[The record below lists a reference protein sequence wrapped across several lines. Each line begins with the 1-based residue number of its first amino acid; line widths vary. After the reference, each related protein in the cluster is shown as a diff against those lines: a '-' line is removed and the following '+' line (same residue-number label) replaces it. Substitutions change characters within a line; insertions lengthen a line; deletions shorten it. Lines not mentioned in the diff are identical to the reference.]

1 MDNSEQR
8 LIKIFE
14 TAFPDLPVEQITA
27 ATQEQTQNWDSVAAI
42 TLMNLI
48 EEEFAIQM
56 DFEDLGELTS
66 FQKIL
71 AYINRKLA
79 ETAA

>member
-1 MDNSEQR
+1 
-8 LIKIFE
+8 
-14 TAFPDLPVEQITA
+14 
-27 ATQEQTQNWDSVAAI
+27 
-42 TLMNLI
+42 MNLI

-71 AYINRKLA
+71 TYVNGKLA
-79 ETAA
+79 QTAA

>member
-1 MDNSEQR
+1 MDNTEEK
-8 LIKIFE
+8 LIQVFE
-14 TAFPDLPVEQITA
+14 TAFPDLPADRIPSAMQDS
-27 ATQEQTQNWDSVAAI
+27 TQSWDSVAAI

-71 AYINRKLA
+71 IYVNGKLA
-79 ETAA
+79 QTAA

>member
-1 MDNSEQR
+1 MDNTEEK

-14 TAFPDLPVEQITA
+14 TVFSDLPADRITS
-27 ATQEQTQNWDSVAAI
+27 ATQDSIQSWDSVAAI

-71 AYINRKLA
+71 TYVNGKLA
-79 ETAA
+79 QTTA

>member
-1 MDNSEQR
+1 MDNTEER
-8 LIKIFE
+8 LIKVFE
-14 TAFPDLPVEQITA
+14 TAFPDLPADRIA
-27 ATQEQTQNWDSVAAI
+27 SATQDKVPTWDSVAAI

-71 AYINRKLA
+71 TYVNGKLA
-79 ETAA
+79 QTTV

>member
-1 MDNSEQR
+1 MDNSETR
-8 LIKIFE
+8 LVRIFE
-14 TAFPDLPVEQITA
+14 NVFPDLPGDRIPNACQDSV
-27 ATQEQTQNWDSVAAI
+27 QNWDSVAAI

-48 EEEFAIQM
+48 EEEFGIQM

-71 AYINRKLA
+71 AYVDGKVA
-79 ETAA
+79 QTA

>member
-1 MDNSEQR
+1 MDNTEEK
-8 LIKIFE
+8 LIKVFE
-14 TAFPDLPVEQITA
+14 TAFPDLSADRITS
-27 ATQEQTQNWDSVAAI
+27 ATQNTTPNWDSVAAI

-48 EEEFAIQM
+48 EEEFVIQM

-71 AYINRKLA
+71 TYVNGKLA
-79 ETAA
+79 QATV

>member
-1 MDNSEQR
+1 MDNTEER
-8 LIKIFE
+8 LTKVFE
-14 TAFPDLPVEQITA
+14 TAFPDLSIDRIQS
-27 ATQEQTQNWDSVAAI
+27 ATQDTIPNWDSVAAI

-71 AYINRKLA
+71 VYVNGKLA
-79 ETAA
+79 QATV

>member
-1 MDNSEQR
+1 MNNTEER
-8 LIKIFE
+8 LIRVFE
-14 TAFPDLPVEQITA
+14 TVFPDLRADRITS
-27 ATQEQTQNWDSVAAI
+27 ATQDTIQTWDSVAAI

-66 FQKIL
+66 FHKIL
-71 AYINRKLA
+71 TYVNGKLA
-79 ETAA
+79 QATV

>member
-1 MDNSEQR
+1 MDNSEEK
-8 LIKIFE
+8 LVKIFE
-14 TAFPDLPVEQITA
+14 TAFPDLPVDQITT
-27 ATQEQTQNWDSVAAI
+27 ATQDRTQNWDSVAAI

-66 FQKIL
+66 FPKIL
-71 AYINRKLA
+71 TYVNRKLA
-79 ETAA
+79 QAAA

>member
-1 MDNSEQR
+1 MDNSEEK
-8 LIKIFE
+8 LVKIFE
-14 TAFPDLPVEQITA
+14 TAFPDLPADQITT
-27 ATQEQTQNWDSVAAI
+27 ATQDRTQNWDSVAAI

-71 AYINRKLA
+71 TYITRKLA
-79 ETAA
+79 QAAA

>member
-1 MDNSEQR
+1 MDNTEEK
-8 LIKIFE
+8 LVKVFE
-14 TAFPDLPVEQITA
+14 TAFPDLAVGRITS
-27 ATQEQTQNWDSVAAI
+27 ATQESIQTWDSVAAI

-71 AYINRKLA
+71 TYVDGKLA
-79 ETAA
+79 QITA

>member
-1 MDNSEQR
+1 MDNTEER
-8 LIKIFE
+8 LINVFE
-14 TAFPDLPVEQITA
+14 TVFPDLSAGRITS
-27 ATQEQTQNWDSVAAI
+27 ATQDTVQTWDSVAAI

-66 FQKIL
+66 FGKIL
-71 AYINRKLA
+71 TYVNGKLA
-79 ETAA
+79 QTAV